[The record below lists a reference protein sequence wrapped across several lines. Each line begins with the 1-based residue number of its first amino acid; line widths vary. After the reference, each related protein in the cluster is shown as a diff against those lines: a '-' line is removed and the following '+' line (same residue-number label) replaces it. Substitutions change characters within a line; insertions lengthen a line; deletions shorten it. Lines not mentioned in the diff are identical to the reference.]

1 MKKIKYF
8 IYGFGL
14 LLASA
19 FTACSDSEEDI
30 PAPVEGETCSLTI
43 QLGAE
48 GTTET
53 RVGEDPKAQ
62 IGEFINT
69 LWVFVTNREGVI
81 EAKYNLIDGSSTY
94 ISEATDNT
102 TPNGNVLQWMRTAED
117 IPTGDKYIYAFANMD
132 AVSTT
137 ETTPRNMKE
146 VLDGYNNGNTIDVDN
161 LIISNPAATIDIANG
176 NYIPMSLKEEVSITG
191 DQTIYVKLVR
201 LVGRV
206 DIMIN
211 NSKEEAVTVL
221 SCTMKDFADQVSL
234 INGVS
239 VTPTN
244 NISVTVSD
252 LNATIAQNSS
262 SANPLFSFYVNETLN
277 DKTYDITLTTNEDGE
292 TTYSGALTLSDE
304 TVTGIPRNHYLPLTL
319 NIGENKFIIEIYVAP
334 IGGYPRNVITYNDL
348 LNPSATK
355 DVKVPE
361 GCSLR
366 VKDANTN
373 QYCTLSTTANGI
385 VAIGTDNTW
394 AHITALET
402 TGASVIAEG
411 TTIPLTIIPLADYA
425 INRAAGWDEMRQGVL
440 RMVSRPAGETAGH
453 K

>member
-1 MKKIKYF
+1 MQMKKIKYF
-8 IYGFGL
+8 IYGLGL

-30 PAPVEGETCSLTI
+30 PVPPVEKETCSLTI

-48 GTTET
+48 GTAET
-53 RVGEDPKAQ
+53 RVSVDEKAKP
-62 IGEFINT
+62 GEFINT
-69 LWVFVTNREGVI
+69 LWVFVTNRDGLI
-81 EAKYNLIDGSSTY
+81 EAKFNLRDGSSTY
-94 ISEATDNT
+94 ISEATDTN
-102 TPNGNVLQWMRTAED
+102 TPNGNVSQWMHTVEGV
-117 IPTGDKYIYAFANMD
+117 PTGEKIIYAFANMD
-132 AVSTT
+132 NVSTT
-137 ETTPRNMKE
+137 ETTPRKMSDILN
-146 VLDGYNNGNTIDVDN
+146 GYYNNGGTINVDD

-176 NYIPMSLKEEVSITG
+176 NYIPMSLKEEVTITG
-191 DQTIYVKLVR
+191 DQTIYVELVR

-206 DIMIN
+206 DITIN
-211 NSKEEAVTVL
+211 NSKEEAVTVQ

-234 INGVS
+234 INGEP
-239 VTPTN
+239 VTPTYDRS
-244 NISVTVSD
+244 ITVSD
-252 LNATIAQNSS
+252 LNATIDPNSS

-277 DKTYDITLTTNEDGE
+277 DKTYDITLTTNENGE
-292 TTYSGALTLSDE
+292 TSYSGALTLSDE
-304 TVTGIPRNHYLPLTL
+304 TVTGIPRNYYLPLTL

-366 VKDANTN
+366 VKDANTD

-385 VAIGTDNTW
+385 VAITDNTW
-394 AHITALET
+394 AHITALQT
-402 TGASVIAEG
+402 TGDISVIAEG

-425 INRAAGWDEMRQGVL
+425 LTGSLGWEMIPQGVL
-440 RMVSRPAGETAGH
+440 MM